1 MGTNENVSLGILRKI
16 VFILI
21 VFLFVFGVVT
31 FASKGDYNYITI
43 KFADESEISVLT
55 SEINVGKILEENG
68 IIVLPEEIVYPEKTA
83 NIDSTKVIKISK
95 AGDIPV
101 VEAEK
106 TDYIATEEILN
117 KYDTIVEKIIT
128 EQVVI
133 PFETITKDVS
143 VQGTDTATKVLQAG
157 VNGLKEIKYKVRLQE
172 DVEIDRSVIS
182 EEIIKEPVDKIV
194 QISTKVITRSGSR
207 VSGETLAASVIGRQ
221 ATVVSMNASAYCAC
235 VNCCGKTN
243 GITASG
249 ASATPWYTLAAG
261 RGVPIGTIVYIP
273 SLSHTANGGWFVV
286 QDRGGAI
293 SNNRIDI
300 FMGSH
305 GEAIQFGRKNLECYL
320 YY

>member
-172 DVEIDRSVIS
+172 DIEIDRSVIS

-249 ASATPWYTLAAG
+249 TSATPWYTLAAG

>member
-43 KFADESEISVLT
+43 KFADDSEISVLT
-55 SEINVGKILEENG
+55 SEINVGKILEDNG
-68 IIVLPEEIVYPEKTA
+68 IIVLPDEIVYPEKTG

-95 AGDIPV
+95 ADDIPV

-106 TDYIATEEILN
+106 TEYIATEEILN
-117 KYDTIVEKIIT
+117 KYDTIVEKIVT
-128 EQVVI
+128 EQVEI

-143 VQGTDTATKVLQAG
+143 VQGTDTATKVIQAG
-157 VNGLKEIKYKVRLQE
+157 VNGLKEIKYKIRLQE
-172 DVEIDRSVIS
+172 DIEIDRTIIS
-182 EEIIKEPVDKIV
+182 EEIIKEPVDKII

-207 VSGETLAASVIGRQ
+207 LSGETLAASVIGRQ

-235 VNCCGKTN
+235 VSCCGKTN

-249 ASATPWYTLAAG
+249 ASATAWYTVAAG
-261 RGVPIGTIVYIP
+261 RGVPIGTIIYIP

-300 FMGSH
+300 FMNSH
-305 GEAIQFGRKNLECYL
+305 TEAIHFGRRNLECHL